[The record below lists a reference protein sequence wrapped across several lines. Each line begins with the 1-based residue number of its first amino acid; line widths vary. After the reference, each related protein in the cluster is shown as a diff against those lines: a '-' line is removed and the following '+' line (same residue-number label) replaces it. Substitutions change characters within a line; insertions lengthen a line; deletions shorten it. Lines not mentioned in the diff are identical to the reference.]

1 MKGVFLVSAFA
12 SAILIAEG
20 SAFANPCD
28 ETLSPSPTSG
38 PDGYVERAGGE
49 RCEGMYV
56 SPVSGTPVELVS
68 LTRGQLSYDA
78 AHAIVVRVSLD
89 AAPSNGGAH
98 LRAVGIPD
106 GLYYQMDADLVGNR
120 AIGWPVGD
128 VLLRR
133 RITPDQV
140 GIYAFRKDS
149 SAESVF
155 LPVDVAPAGSAAS
168 HEQPIVAVL
177 RVIDVTDLKCR
188 FVPKGQGV
196 LPSYSSVP
204 VSGDRADF
212 VLPPGSGPVAGTLEV
227 RWADPSSGQ
236 NRTRTFLIGN

>member
-106 GLYYQMDADLVGNR
+106 GLYYR
-120 AIGWPVGD
+120 W
-128 VLLRR
+128 
-133 RITPDQV
+133 TPTWWATAPSDGRSV
-140 GIYAFRKDS
+140 TFS
-149 SAESVF
+149 SDAESRQTRSASTPSARIRALNPCF
-155 LPVDVAPAGSAAS
+155 FPSTWRLPALLLHTNSRLSRCCALS
-168 HEQPIVAVL
+168 
-177 RVIDVTDLKCR
+177 T
-188 FVPKGQGV
+188 
-196 LPSYSSVP
+196 
-204 VSGDRADF
+204 
-212 VLPPGSGPVAGTLEV
+212 
-227 RWADPSSGQ
+227 
-236 NRTRTFLIGN
+236 